1 MLRSSN
7 VRLKVRNIDE
17 KQVTNDDLRVSI
29 KYFILFLLYN
39 DYKHILGRL
48 TNILVIKNSF
58 LKLYD
63 IYISIFSYWLLNLI
77 YYSYRNFLKK
87 LVSLLSANLIEM
99 ISAYSL
105 DQQLSSTRDQSML
118 SKQLKSTTKVSLMK
132 RS

>member
-29 KYFILFLLYN
+29 KYFILFWLYN

-58 LKLYD
+58 L
-63 IYISIFSYWLLNLI
+63 
-77 YYSYRNFLKK
+77 NF
-87 LVSLLSANLIEM
+87 M
-99 ISAYSL
+99 ISKFLFFHIDY
-105 DQQLSSTRDQSML
+105 
-118 SKQLKSTTKVSLMK
+118 
-132 RS
+132 

>member
-77 YYSYRNFLKK
+77 YYSYRNFLKR

>member
-29 KYFILFLLYN
+29 KYFILFWLYN

-58 LKLYD
+58 L
-63 IYISIFSYWLLNLI
+63 
-77 YYSYRNFLKK
+77 NF
-87 LVSLLSANLIEM
+87 M
-99 ISAYSL
+99 ISKFL
-105 DQQLSSTRDQSML
+105 FFHIDF
-118 SKQLKSTTKVSLMK
+118 
-132 RS
+132 

>member
-1 MLRSSN
+1 VLRSSN